1 MKNTNSE
8 YKDLTAKVFRENID
22 ENIAKIERNDNPH
35 NLSSEEL
42 NQVKEC
48 LEHKPWIDE
57 IVVQIKDPLVS
68 DWQHDQYYVFSDLLS
83 ETEEKTTKIAIGI
96 IIDSIKSITED

>member
-35 NLSSEEL
+35 NLSSE
-42 NQVKEC
+42 
-48 LEHKPWIDE
+48 
-57 IVVQIKDPLVS
+57 S
-68 DWQHDQYYVFSDLLS
+68 
-83 ETEEKTTKIAIGI
+83 
-96 IIDSIKSITED
+96 